1 MMDEKE
7 LSKDVRNYFI
17 YHEIPNK
24 CQDGNVFLQKGFSFD
39 EVVSGLRIED
49 KNRNKK
55 MTADEQSAKTFA
67 IIPSMLIYIA
77 GGYTP
82 IVIVANNG
90 QVTQFIKRLI
100 FIQHMLCE
108 HLESLNKYS
117 KEDLAIFNGYLYY
130 NTENKYLKKDTAL
143 VEAMTGVKRKVI
155 ICAYHHVQLARM
167 NNIFDIVERAKTY
180 LIIDEVHKLGAYTEP
195 GYLDEELDMH
205 LYHDPEDITRRNNQM
220 ILLKNR
226 CTVRLEVSATIQTV
240 LNNDKDFYSDNL
252 IKLNN
257 SNKYTGITK
266 TKWIEYE
273 ESKEDEENYGIR
285 SSVDHIIMERYTHPL
300 FKRCDFRNN
309 KVDEHPSIFVNRV
322 EREIKRQNNFSES
335 IINREIDGI
344 TSITE
349 QGEGIGIACLNYKK
363 SNRITIFG
371 HSSIKLEN
379 GEHFFSSKTKLTV
392 GDILQYLSEEG
403 VSVHKVIVINTHD
416 MGSMGMSYCSHFDK
430 PQHWHATD
438 VILRVPKNMSC
449 EDLKQ
454 SAARAWGNHHDDI
467 RPTIYYNKGSNAKEK
482 VIQTYVLQNAQID
495 SIVSLSSHG
504 NMNVYEHLNTLN
516 IFDNFVNKK
525 YIKFGT
531 IRGKIIKNPDG
542 RKQKKILRDS
552 DDSMKILHAFDAEK
566 YKMFTHTIEEDDDVQ
581 KSLEIVGDEE
591 FDRLT
596 LKMFPLWANKDSKI
610 ANFMKE
616 LCPVKVYDTTEMREL
631 CDSHGIKHIKQL
643 TTIHTGTNGFGTI
656 LDIFEGYYRLHPC
669 LVDSFKLNFNY

>member
-1 MMDEKE
+1 MMEINNLAE
-7 LSKDVRNYFI
+7 DVRNYFI
-17 YHEIPNK
+17 YHE
-24 CQDGNVFLQKGFSFD
+24 DGNVFLQKGFSFD
-39 EVVSGLRIED
+39 EVVCGSRIED

-82 IVIVANNG
+82 IVVVANNG
-90 QVTQFIKRLI
+90 QVTQFVKRLL
-100 FIQHMLCE
+100 FIQDTLHK
-108 HLESLNKYS
+108 HLKSLNKYS
-117 KEDLAIFNGYLYY
+117 LDELSIFAGYLYY
-130 NTENKYLKKDTAL
+130 NTENKYLKKDTKLAEAL
-143 VEAMTGVKRKVI
+143 SGSNRKVI
-155 ICAYHHVQLARM
+155 ICAYHHVQLARI
-167 NNIFDIVERAKTY
+167 NNIFDECCKTY
-180 LIIDEVHKLGAYTEP
+180 LVIDEVHKLGAYTEP

-205 LYHDPEDITRRNNQM
+205 FYHDPEDITRRNNEM
-220 ILLKNR
+220 ILLKRR

-252 IKLNN
+252 IKLNHT
-257 SNKYTGITK
+257 NKYTGITK
-266 TKWIEYE
+266 TRWVEYQ

-285 SSVDHIIMERYTHPL
+285 SAVDHIIMERYSNPL
-300 FKRCDFRNN
+300 FTRNDFRNS
-309 KVDEHPSIFVNRV
+309 KVDKHPSIFVNRV

-349 QGEGIGIACLNYKK
+349 QGEGIGIASLCYKK
-363 SNRITIFG
+363 RHQITIFG
-371 HSSIKLEN
+371 HSSTKLEN

-392 GDILQYLSEEG
+392 GDLLQHISEEG
-403 VSVHKVIVINTHD
+403 VDVHKLVVINTHD

-438 VILRVPKNMSC
+438 VILRVAKNMSC

-467 RPTIYYNKGSNAKEK
+467 RPTVYYNKGSNAKEK
-482 VIQTYVLQNAQID
+482 VIQTYVLQNRQID
-495 SIVSLSSHG
+495 SIVSLSSKG
-504 NMNVYEHLNTLN
+504 NLNVYEHLNTLN

-525 YIKFGT
+525 YIKFGSL
-531 IRGKIIKNPDG
+531 RGKIVKNPDG
-542 RKQKKILRDS
+542 KKQKKILRES
-552 DDSMKILHAFDAEK
+552 DDSMKILQAFDGEK
-566 YKMFTHTIEEDDDVQ
+566 IDE
-581 KSLEIVGDEE
+581 SSEIVGNEE

-596 LKMFPLWANKDSKI
+596 LKMFPIWANKDSKI

-616 LCPVKVYDTTEMREL
+616 LCPTKVYNTTEMREL

-656 LDIFEGYYRLHPC
+656 LENSDGYYRLHPC
-669 LVDSFKLNFNY
+669 LVNSFNLNFNY